1 MSHKN
6 ALSQYESGLCP
17 ASYGMSLSAGLPF
30 LWWCVLKTDVQIDR
44 PFKKG
49 GLSEEP
55 LKSMPTSQ
63 EK

>member
-17 ASYGMSLSAGLPF
+17 ASYDISLRGLSARQL
-30 LWWCVLKTDVQIDR
+30 LRHTTTERAIQYLIK
-44 PFKKG
+44 
-49 GLSEEP
+49 SEEP

-63 EK
+63 EN